1 MADYTLKSTYALHLI
16 DSQPLKIFGSTM
28 HTTNDD
34 SQSHK
39 TYRLFDTCI
48 SSMVP
53 LPEIPE
59 WRGGGAPRIT
69 VRMVETGQLDL
80 VGYATCHDWKRD
92 GGPLICRS
100 ARRDTDYLLTFPE
113 RASFHIDPLGVI
125 SCLPSPGTA
134 ECLVRQLLLNQALP
148 RYLAHTGELLLHA
161 SAVTLPNG
169 KTVAFLGES
178 GHGKS
183 TLASYCQQQGAQI
196 IDDDCILLR
205 PDNQRVS
212 ITGGVPTIRLYPDS
226 LRALG
231 HNPDGF
237 VPCVDYSDKQQM
249 CLADGSTPGLQP
261 RVLDAL
267 FLLPAPGEASAGE
280 AVRIE
285 PAAGQAAMMAI
296 LKSVFSLDPTDPDTM
311 TRTFSHAAWV
321 LTSGG
326 GLPVYLLRYPREHAQ
341 LPQVMQALLDLQ

>member
-113 RASFHIDPLGVI
+113 RSQLSYRPAWRHQLSARPWHCRVLGPATAAKPGAAALPGTHRRAFAARQRGHLAQWQNRGVSGRVRPWQI
-125 SCLPSPGTA
+125 HPGVLLPSD
-134 ECLVRQLLLNQALP
+134 
-148 RYLAHTGELLLHA
+148 TGR
-161 SAVTLPNG
+161 N
-169 KTVAFLGES
+169 
-178 GHGKS
+178 
-183 TLASYCQQQGAQI
+183 
-196 IDDDCILLR
+196 
-205 PDNQRVS
+205 
-212 ITGGVPTIRLYPDS
+212 
-226 LRALG
+226 
-231 HNPDGF
+231 
-237 VPCVDYSDKQQM
+237 
-249 CLADGSTPGLQP
+249 
-261 RVLDAL
+261 
-267 FLLPAPGEASAGE
+267 
-280 AVRIE
+280 
-285 PAAGQAAMMAI
+285 
-296 LKSVFSLDPTDPDTM
+296 
-311 TRTFSHAAWV
+311 
-321 LTSGG
+321 
-326 GLPVYLLRYPREHAQ
+326 
-341 LPQVMQALLDLQ
+341 